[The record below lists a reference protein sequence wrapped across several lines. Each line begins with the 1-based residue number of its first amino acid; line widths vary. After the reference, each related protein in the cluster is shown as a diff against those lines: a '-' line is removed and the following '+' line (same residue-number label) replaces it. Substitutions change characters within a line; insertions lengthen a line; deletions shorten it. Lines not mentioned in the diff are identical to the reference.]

1 MQLFDSTLALLYRMN
16 GRIHVDFKLEQLICC
31 GFAFR
36 NYGRFCKNFNHFL
49 KFLRITDFCIN
60 RNLRNIKQL
69 LILRLCYVGEPF
81 LSAPLYNK
89 YYKKVKKNLKTFICC
104 TFKVL
109 QYAEI
114 MFLVI

>member
-1 MQLFDSTLALLYRMN
+1 MQLFDSTLVLRYRMN
-16 GRIHVDFKLEQLICC
+16 E
-31 GFAFR
+31 
-36 NYGRFCKNFNHFL
+36 
-49 KFLRITDFCIN
+49 
-60 RNLRNIKQL
+60 QL

-89 YYKKVKKNLKTFICC
+89 YYKKVKKKNLKTFICC

-109 QYAEI
+109 QFVEI